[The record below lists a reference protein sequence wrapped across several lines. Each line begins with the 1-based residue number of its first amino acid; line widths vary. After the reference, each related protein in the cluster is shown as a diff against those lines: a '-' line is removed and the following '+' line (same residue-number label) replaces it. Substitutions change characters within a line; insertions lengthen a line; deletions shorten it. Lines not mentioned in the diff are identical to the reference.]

1 MSYFWG
7 TGSPPG
13 EPESGTTASFHPVV
27 GSSSTNANA
36 ADLTVTVPT
45 SPVSP
50 GPAVLNTLS
59 SPRGLLPIHYKRGDT
74 FLFNQRSPMTPNSLA
89 RMYLDVG
96 EQEEEAARLAQAAQD
111 SFEAALH
118 SSGPAAA
125 RDRFMA
131 SLLSRKADIAA
142 VQARDA
148 RLYFH
153 QELNRH
159 CDTVVHTHNAE
170 LRAQGQGE
178 EVLERKELF
187 NPFES
192 FDVVDL
198 LKNNEC
204 ISVWL
209 FLFLLFVIILVTALS
224 YYYVG
229 QKTCLGTFGT
239 MSVYF
244 RTKLQVFCFRL
255 LFRF

>member
-13 EPESGTTASFHPVV
+13 GPESGPTTSFHPVV

-36 ADLTVTVPT
+36 ANLTVTVPP

-50 GPAVLNTLS
+50 GPAVLNTVS
-59 SPRGLLPIHYKRGDT
+59 SPRGFLPIHNKGGST
-74 FLFNQRSPMTPNSLA
+74 FLLNQRSPMTPNSLS
-89 RMYLDVG
+89 RMYLEVG
-96 EQEEEAARLAQAAQD
+96 EKEQEAARLAQAAQD
-111 SFEAALH
+111 LFELSRH

-125 RDRFMA
+125 RDHFMA
-131 SLLSRKADIAA
+131 SLLSHKAEIAA
-142 VQARDA
+142 VKARDA
-148 RLYFH
+148 SLYFH
-153 QELNRH
+153 QELKRH
-159 CDTVVHTHNAE
+159 CDSVVHTHNAE
-170 LRAQGQGE
+170 LRAQGE

-192 FDVVDL
+192 FEVVDL
-198 LKNNEC
+198 LKNDQC

-229 QKTCLGTFGT
+229 QKTCLCTFGT
-239 MSVYF
+239 MPVYF
-244 RTKLQVFCFRL
+244 RTQLQVFCFRL